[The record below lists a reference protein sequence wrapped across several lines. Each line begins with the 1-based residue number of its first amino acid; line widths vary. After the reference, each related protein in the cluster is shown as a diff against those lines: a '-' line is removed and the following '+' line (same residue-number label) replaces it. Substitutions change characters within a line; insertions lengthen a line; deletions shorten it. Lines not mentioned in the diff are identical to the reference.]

1 MSLGVRLQAAALI
14 AVAITIGLLT
24 TGCARKKL
32 TKAEF
37 RTALQ
42 EIAAFNRVWEELST
56 DDSKSA
62 EEMLAAAEQFN
73 ATNPLSQAMKKMYI
87 DSAKS
92 EVISERMFSTVF
104 APFEHEEWW
113 SRHHEFGPAI
123 EAAKGWEAESI
134 RYRDDFKR
142 VFGAYLDEVTA
153 LLPNESSDA
162 LREQAKQVEQF
173 ADEYY
178 SFLMNE
184 CGLFKDSTVEVF
196 KFLVANRNGMRTSV
210 EGAYWNS
217 NSLNEEYV
225 RLVTVMS
232 GRATQFEARY
242 AKVMALR
249 AEIVGKA
256 DSNIQ
261 NALRLLAE

>member
-42 EIAAFNRVWEELST
+42 EIVEFNRVWEELWE
-56 DDSKSA
+56 DESKSA
-62 EEMLAAAEQFN
+62 EDLLAVAEQFN

-87 DSAKS
+87 ASAKS
-92 EVISERMFSTVF
+92 EVISERMFATVF
-104 APFEHEEWW
+104 APFEHKEWW
-113 SRHHEFGPAI
+113 IRHHEFEPAI
-123 EAAKGWEAESI
+123 EAAKGWEAEAI

-142 VFGAYLDEVTA
+142 VFSAYIDEVAA
-153 LLPNESSDA
+153 LLPNQSSDS

-178 SFLMNE
+178 SFLVNE
-184 CGLFKDSTVEVF
+184 CGLFRDSTVDVLR
-196 KFLVANRNGMRTSV
+196 FLVANRHGMITSAD
-210 EGAYWNS
+210 GPYWSS
-217 NSLNEEYV
+217 NSLNEQYV
-225 RLVTVMS
+225 RLVAVMS